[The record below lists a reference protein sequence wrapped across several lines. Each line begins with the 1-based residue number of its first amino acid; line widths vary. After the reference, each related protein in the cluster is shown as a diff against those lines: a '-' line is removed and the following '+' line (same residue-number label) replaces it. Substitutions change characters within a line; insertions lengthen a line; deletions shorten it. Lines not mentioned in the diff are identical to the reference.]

1 MLSKILFKFDDLDYF
16 SVDLEKYLTSLK
28 GVRTAKFNDKKEELE
43 VLYDSKII
51 FLKTL
56 YYEIKEYLKSSDI
69 PLLLGFSKNETTNI
83 KETIIYIPD
92 ICCEYCLKD
101 KLEELLFLDGVIKVS
116 TNYDDL
122 LDANVFIT
130 YDETLNKEEN
140 LASILA
146 GEIVK
151 L

>member
-1 MLSKILFKFDDLDYF
+1 MLSKVLFKFDDLDYF
-16 SVDLEKYLTSLK
+16 LVDLEKYLTSLK
-28 GVRTAKFNDKKEELE
+28 GVKTAKINDKKEELE

-51 FLKTL
+51 SLKTL
-56 YYEIKEYLKSSDI
+56 YHEIKNYLKSSDI
-69 PLLLGFSKNETTNI
+69 PLLLGFSKNKTTNT

-92 ICCEYCLKD
+92 ICREYCFKNE
-101 KLEELLFLDGVIKVS
+101 LEELLFLDGVIKVS
-116 TNYDDL
+116 TNYDNL
-122 LDANVFIT
+122 LDASVFIT
-130 YDETLNKEEN
+130 YDETLIKEEN